1 MPEPSS
7 PWGRESD
14 TAPRER
20 KMTQGHASSPGPHA
34 EHKTEAPTL
43 SRPEEEAD
51 SRRRRKRRGGG
62 SRGKSLG
69 PCPAAHTE
77 ADAAGVAQPPLP
89 PRLRQMFIFNP
100 VGSEMLS
107 HSATSY
113 QSQIISITCL
123 LTLPPAT
130 QPAACKKGVLQVLPC
145 LLEETII
152 IIIITLRAE
161 PWSSAGGQE
170 PPNLLPTAQTDGK
183 GSEGTSLCRREDGP
197 PAEGSSAVKQSS
209 RCWECTYS
217 GAGLAALWAETEFP
231 PIPTSEGSGRSP
243 AHLVTPSTFLEQGT
257 KSRPYLDSIFT
268 PSSGWSQNTL
278 A

>member
-1 MPEPSS
+1 MGGRRKQAAGPTSQQDVMEERSVSGTATAWCGPPGAHAIRWGLWSPVMPEPSS

-152 IIIITLRAE
+152 III
-161 PWSSAGGQE
+161 
-170 PPNLLPTAQTDGK
+170 
-183 GSEGTSLCRREDGP
+183 
-197 PAEGSSAVKQSS
+197 
-209 RCWECTYS
+209 
-217 GAGLAALWAETEFP
+217 
-231 PIPTSEGSGRSP
+231 
-243 AHLVTPSTFLEQGT
+243 TPSGLSPGLLLGVRNPPTCSPRLRQMGRAQRGHPCAAGKT
-257 KSRPYLDSIFT
+257 DHQQKGPAL
-268 PSSGWSQNTL
+268 
-278 A
+278 